1 MRHVVTLRSRDSE
14 TWRFRSM
21 SKIWFITGSAR
32 GIGAETA
39 KAALAAGDRVVA
51 TGRNVEQL
59 ERIYA
64 EYGDKVLALALD
76 VSDAAQALVAVEAA
90 VARFGRIDVLV
101 NNAGFGQF
109 GPFEENEPLAIEQ
122 QFATNVFGTFHVTR
136 AVLPVMRRQRTGY
149 ILNVSAIGGFIGFP
163 GTSIYSSSKFAVEGF
178 SESLALEVSG
188 FGIKVTIVEPGFIR
202 TDFLDKTSIRY
213 GKKILDDYAV
223 RSAEI
228 RAYFREHNHRQ
239 AGDPARLARTL
250 VALAADANP
259 PLRFMAGSDAIE
271 MATSKLKVVSEE
283 MAKWHQLS
291 ISADGSPQSGKDAA
305 SSKSID

>member
-1 MRHVVTLRSRDSE
+1 
-14 TWRFRSM
+14 M

-64 EYGDKVLALALD
+64 EYGNKVLALTLD
-76 VSDAAQALVAVEAA
+76 VSDEAQAPVAVEAA

-101 NNAGFGQF
+101 NNAGFGQL
-109 GPFEENEPLAIEQ
+109 GPFEENEPLAIER
-122 QFATNVFGTFHVTR
+122 QFTTNVFGTFHVTR
-136 AVLPVMRRQRTGY
+136 AVLPVMRRQRAGY

-213 GKKILDDYAV
+213 GMKTVDDYAA

-228 RAYFREHNHRQ
+228 RAYFAEHNHRQ
-239 AGDPARLARTL
+239 AGDPARLAMAL

-271 MATSKLKVVSEE
+271 MATGKLKAVSEE
-283 MAKWHQLS
+283 IAKWHQLS
-291 ISADGSPQSGKDAA
+291 ISADGSPQSSKEAA
-305 SSKSID
+305 SSQSID

>member
-1 MRHVVTLRSRDSE
+1 
-14 TWRFRSM
+14 M
-21 SKIWFITGSAR
+21 SKIWCITGSAR
-32 GIGAETA
+32 GIGAEIA

-64 EYGDKVLALALD
+64 KYGDKVLAVALD
-76 VSDAAQALVAVEAA
+76 VSKADQAPVAVEAA

-101 NNAGFGQF
+101 NNAGFGQL
-109 GPFEENEPLAIEQ
+109 GPFEENEPFAIEQ

-136 AVLPVMRRQRTGY
+136 AVLPVMRRQRAGY

-213 GKKILDDYAV
+213 GMKTVDDYAA

-228 RAYFREHNHRQ
+228 RAHFGEHNHRQ

-271 MATSKLKVVSEE
+271 MATGKLKAVSEE
-283 MAKWHQLS
+283 IAKWHQLS
-291 ISADGSPQSGKDAA
+291 ISADGSPQSSKEAA
-305 SSKSID
+305 SSQSID

>member
-1 MRHVVTLRSRDSE
+1 
-14 TWRFRSM
+14 M
-21 SKIWFITGSAR
+21 SKRTSNIWFITGSAC
-32 GIGAETA
+32 GIGAEIA

-64 EYGDKVLALALD
+64 KYGDKVLAAALD
-76 VSDAAQALVAVEAA
+76 VSEADQALVAVEAA

-101 NNAGFGQF
+101 NNAGFGQL

-136 AVLPVMRRQRTGY
+136 AVLPVMRRQRAGY
-149 ILNVSAIGGFIGFP
+149 ILNVSSIGGFIGSS

-213 GKKILDDYAV
+213 GTKTVDGYAA

-228 RAYFREHNHRQ
+228 RAYFGEHNHRQ

-271 MATSKLKVVSEE
+271 MATGKLKAVSEE
-283 MAKWHQLS
+283 IAKWHQLS
-291 ISADGSPQSGKDAA
+291 ISTDGSPQSSKEAA
-305 SSKSID
+305 SSQSIDER

>member
-1 MRHVVTLRSRDSE
+1 
-14 TWRFRSM
+14 M

-32 GIGAETA
+32 GIGAEIA
-39 KAALAAGDRVVA
+39 KAALAAGSRVVA
-51 TGRNVEQL
+51 TGRDVEQL

-64 EYGDKVLALALD
+64 EYGDKVLVVALD
-76 VSDAAQALVAVEAA
+76 VSEAAQALLAVEAA

-109 GPFEENEPLAIEQ
+109 GPFEENEPLTIEQ

-136 AVLPVMRRQRTGY
+136 AVLPVMRRQRAGY
-149 ILNVSAIGGFIGFP
+149 ILNISAIGGFIGFP

-178 SESLALEVSG
+178 SESLALEVSE
-188 FGIKVTIVEPGFIR
+188 FGIRVTIVEPGFVR

-213 GKKILDDYAV
+213 GKKTLDDYAA

-228 RAYFREHNHRQ
+228 RAYFGEHNHRQ

-259 PLRFMAGSDAIE
+259 PLRFMAGADAIE
-271 MATSKLKVVSEE
+271 MATSKLKAVSEE
-283 MAKWHQLS
+283 IAKWYQLS
-291 ISADGSPQSGKDAA
+291 ISADGSPQSGKETA
-305 SSKSID
+305 SSQSID